1 MYKYST
7 ITLQYTGSTP
17 LLMHGRVVTFSSIRD
32 AARWL
37 HTHGYSKSIA
47 TAKRGLYAVL
57 SEKHPLK
64 TYKEFVVTT

>member
-1 MYKYST
+1 MYKYNT

-17 LLMHGRVVTFSSIRD
+17 LLMHGRVETFSSIRD

-37 HTHGYSKSIA
+37 YKRGYCKSMA

-64 TYKEFVVTT
+64 TYKDFVVIA